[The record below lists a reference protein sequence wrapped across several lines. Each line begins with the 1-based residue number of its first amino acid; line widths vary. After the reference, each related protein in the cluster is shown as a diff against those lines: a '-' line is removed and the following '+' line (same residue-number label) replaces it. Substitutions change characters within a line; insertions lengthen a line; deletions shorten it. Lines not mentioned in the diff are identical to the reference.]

1 MKRKSLLILMLLAL
15 MSHFAAKAQDYIY
28 DPMPF
33 DNNPYGWTTYNTYGT
48 GNVAVSNGKMVFAVL
63 TTASVS
69 GQNVSM
75 FGVKMCELYTEERV
89 VKVGFTLKPNTV
101 TTTTSQRFA
110 FQVGYFANNSSQF
123 TSVKTIYSNN
133 NVFTDLHGS
142 VIEASF
148 TVITA
153 LPEGARIAFQMMSTT
168 TGKIW
173 RLDDVYVQDVIPTN
187 PSVSNILAESADLSW
202 ESEAGITQ
210 WVVQYRPWGQGSS
223 WNNSIS
229 TTVLANPYTITG
241 LEANSR
247 YDVRV
252 AAKKGNY
259 MSSYSDYTTFGTP
272 FLVDRE
278 HPYTDSF
285 NTSLVQWTYKIL
297 PPSNVNYGWN
307 RGSEVYH
314 ENTENPNQ
322 ESMYVHCGGQY
333 SYTCFNSK
341 TAYYAYKL
349 FEFSELENRVRY
361 WWQGQGYSTQDYM
374 RVILIPND
382 VNIQEFTINL
392 PDGLSY
398 NTLPSG
404 WIALDGGHG
413 LNGQDDWVLQDES
426 FVIPQTGVYQVV
438 FFWTNLSRYGYSYTP
453 GAVDDFILSF
463 DACDPPV
470 FTIGN
475 IQEHYS
481 DVTVYWND
489 SDIPADATTVSLQYK
504 KASETQWSEL
514 VTLPTTQHYY
524 HLTGL
529 EGGTEYQVRMTCDCA
544 VEFRTES
551 FTTNCLPVFDY
562 PYVCDFSD
570 GIPYCMETTG
580 TDFSILTA
588 GGNAS
593 LCFSGNEGVTEY
605 VALPYIPLY
614 LHNTGNYGLMVSFN
628 WKHSNEYPEY
638 NDGVQVQ
645 YSFDDEDWVD
655 VGDFI
660 PRYNATAGWMEKNI
674 PLTMFN
680 NTATEEYG
688 HIRLLFTGTGGGQCF
703 IDDINVDLI
712 PQCGTVSDLEKV
724 FDGST
729 VTLTWTPNTFQTNWE
744 VYTSADPTV
753 ITVTEPTVTLN
764 DVPWGTT
771 VWIRG
776 NCEDV
781 GGYGE
786 WTEFDLTEDI
796 EPCANVTELAV
807 SDTYL
812 YNNITVSWTPS
823 DYQSEWEVVYTNNSS
838 FDIEDVTEEQI
849 HLVTEPQYT
858 MENLTF
864 ESTYRAWVRGNCLL
878 EGGYSDWEMISFKPT
893 QFTEITLN
901 DGDATNNMVPVNPM
915 LTNTDD
921 MSMSQFI
928 LPQADMEDY
937 EGLIK
942 GLKFYTDADDAINF
956 TDAIFAVYM
965 RETPSETFDSDEFAD
980 WTTMQRVYYGQLS
993 IVQEEDDY
1001 VMDVVFTNSPY
1012 YFNYSGQGNLI
1023 IGVKQIV
1030 KGSDDTAP
1038 EFDWL
1043 GVETLGYTSIGMD
1056 NDTEIT
1062 RSQFLPKIQIVE
1074 KLMDVPCPAPS
1085 NLTTS
1090 NVTHHSVTLSWVPGL
1105 DETSWMLKYNKASM
1119 DYEWTE
1125 VTVSE
1130 NPYTLTG
1137 LSNNTSYDFQLRA
1150 SCGGDEYSYMV
1161 TTSVTTAM
1169 GNTFITDGD
1178 WDDASNWSFNEVPT
1192 IDDEVYIE
1200 AAAVVP
1206 SGCIAEA
1213 DKINVLSEGLITI
1226 ADGGQMKS
1234 NNTFVAVVEKN
1245 ITGYGA
1251 ENVDGNSGY
1260 YFMATPIDLS
1270 VVQGNIIPQQDDEF
1284 LYDQVDLYWFNG
1296 YNEAEEWYNP
1306 KYADGSIDGRVMVS
1320 SKKGYLYARQNDGIL
1335 SFGTG
1340 YQYLPATNEDISVS
1354 LTVNTGSTAPL
1365 NGWNLI
1371 GNPFTCNAYLLDNNG
1386 QVMPYYKMNDTGD
1399 AIVKVQAGTPIKPCE
1414 SVLVFKPNDGSVPNA
1429 VFTTTDPGQLGDEP
1443 DDVAWLLPV
1452 HNLVGSQP
1460 AYIAPTTVTQTIGL
1474 VAGTNWVSFNVEI
1487 TLDDLKAALTEASPT
1502 SVITIKSQTQKTTY
1516 NPNNGRWTGRLTTLD
1531 LSQMYK
1537 ITVNEASELTLESL
1551 LVNPAE
1557 HTVTITPGANWIAY
1571 PLNTSMTPQ
1580 QIFTGFAVAGDMVKS
1595 QSQKKQY
1602 NANGRWTGQL
1612 GNLEPG
1618 HGYVY
1623 NSNSTEVRT
1632 FTFPTSAE

>member
-1 MKRKSLLILMLLAL
+1 MKTKHLLIAMLLAL
-15 MSHFAAKAQDYIY
+15 MAPFAAMSQDYIY
-28 DPMPF
+28 EPMPF
-33 DNNPYGWTTYNTYGT
+33 DGFPYGWTTYDTYGT
-48 GNVAVSNGKMVFAVL
+48 GTVTTSNGKMIFAVQTL
-63 TTASVS
+63 ASVS

-75 FGVKMCELYTEERV
+75 FGVKMEELDTEERL

-123 TSVKTIYSNN
+123 TNALTIYSNN
-133 NVFTDLHGS
+133 SVFTDLHGS
-142 VIEASF
+142 VQEASF

-202 ESEAGITQ
+202 ESESGITQ

-223 WNNSIS
+223 WNNS
-229 TTVLANPYTITG
+229 TTINVLANPYTITG

-278 HPYTDSF
+278 HTYTDSF

-322 ESMYVHCGGQY
+322 ESMYVHCGGLY

-453 GAVDDFILSF
+453 AAVDDFILSF
-463 DACDPPV
+463 DACDPPM

-475 IQEHYS
+475 FQEHYS
-481 DVTVYWND
+481 DVTVYWNG
-489 SDIPADATTVSLQYK
+489 SDIPSDATTVSLQYK
-504 KASETQWSEL
+504 KASDTQWSEL

-562 PYVCDFSD
+562 PYECDFSD

-580 TDFSILTA
+580 SDFSILTA

-593 LCFSGNEGVTEY
+593 LCFSGNEGVSEY
-605 VALPYIPLY
+605 IALPYFPLY
-614 LHNTGNYGLMVSFN
+614 LHNTGNYGLMLSFN
-628 WKHSNEYPEY
+628 WKHNNEYPDY

-645 YSFDDEDWVD
+645 YSFDDVDWID
-655 VGDFI
+655 AGDFI
-660 PRYNATAGWMEKNI
+660 TRYNATGGWSVKDI
-674 PLTMFN
+674 PLTSFK
-680 NTATEEYG
+680 NTTTEEYG
-688 HIRLLFTGTGGGQCF
+688 HVRLLFTGTGGGQCF
-703 IDDINVDLI
+703 VDDITVDLI
-712 PQCGTVSDLEKV
+712 PQCGTVSDLEKT

-729 VTLTWTPNTFQTNWE
+729 VTLTWTPNDFQTTWQI
-744 VYTSADPTV
+744 YTSADPTI

-764 DVPWGTT
+764 DVPWGTN

-776 NCEDV
+776 NCEEV
-781 GGYGE
+781 GGYSE

-796 EPCANVTELAV
+796 EPCANVTDLVV

-812 YNNITVSWTPS
+812 NNNITVSWTPA
-823 DYQSEWEVVYTNNSS
+823 DYQSEWEVVYSNNSS
-838 FDIEDVTEEQI
+838 FDIDDVTAEQI
-849 HLVTEPQYT
+849 HVVTEPQYT
-858 MENLTF
+858 MENLTY

-893 QFTEITLN
+893 QYIDITLN
-901 DGDATNNMVPVNPM
+901 DGTSTNTMVPVNPI

-928 LPQADMEDY
+928 LPQESIEDY
-937 EGLIK
+937 EGQIRS
-942 GLKFYTDADDAINF
+942 LKFYADATAAVDF
-956 TDAIFAVYM
+956 TDAMFAVYM
-965 RETPSETFDSDEFAD
+965 RETTSETFVSDEFTD
-980 WTTMQRVYYGQLS
+980 WTTMKRVYYGPLS
-993 IVQEEDDY
+993 VVQEGDEY
-1001 VMDVVFTNSPY
+1001 VMNIVFTSSAY
-1012 YFNYSGQGNLI
+1012 YFDYSGQGYLI

-1030 KGSDDTAP
+1030 KGTDATAP
-1038 EFDWL
+1038 SFAWY
-1043 GVETLGYTSIGMD
+1043 GVVTSGYASIGMD
-1056 NDTEIT
+1056 DSGNLT
-1062 RSQFLPKIQIVE
+1062 RCQFLPKVQISE
-1074 KLMDVPCPAPS
+1074 RLMDMPCPAPS

-1105 DETSWMLKYNKASM
+1105 DETSWMLKYKGSM

-1130 NPYTLTG
+1130 NPFTLTG
-1137 LSNNTSYDFQLRA
+1137 LNNNTNYDIQLRA
-1150 SCGGDEYSYMV
+1150 SCGDDEYSYMV

-1192 IDDEVYIE
+1192 IADEVYVE

-1213 DKINVLSEGLITI
+1213 DKINILSGGLITI

-1234 NNTFVAVVEKN
+1234 NNTFQAIVEKN
-1245 ITGYGA
+1245 ITGYGT
-1251 ENVDGNSGY
+1251 ENVDSNSGY
-1260 YFMATPIDLS
+1260 QLIATPIDMT
-1270 VVQGNIIPQQDDEF
+1270 VIQGNVIPQQDGTY
-1284 LYDQVDLYWFNG
+1284 LYDQVDFYWFNG
-1296 YNEAEEWYNP
+1296 YNAEEEWYNP
-1306 KYADGSIDGRVMVS
+1306 KYADGSIDGRVGVS
-1320 SKKGYLYARQNDGIL
+1320 AKNGYLYARQNDGIL

-1354 LTVNTGSTAPL
+1354 LTTNTGSTAPL

-1386 QVMPYYKMNDTGD
+1386 QVMPYYKMNDIGE

-1414 SVLVFKPNDGSVPNA
+1414 GVLVLCPNNGSGHNA

-1443 DDVAWLLPV
+1443 DDVAWLLPA
-1452 HNLVGSQP
+1452 HNLIGSQP
-1460 AYIAPTTVTQTIGL
+1460 ASISTLTQTMALAEG
-1474 VAGTNWVSFNVEI
+1474 VNWVSFSVNI
-1487 TLDDLKAALTEASPT
+1487 TLADLKAALVAALPNDDAT
-1502 SVITIKSQTQKTTY
+1502 VTIKSKQKSTRY
-1516 NPNNGRWTGRLTTLD
+1516 QNGRWSGSFGELD
-1531 LSQMYK
+1531 MAHMYM
-1537 ITVNEASELTLESL
+1537 IIVSDAFDITLEGTRVDL
-1551 LVNPAE
+1551 TEL
-1557 HTVTITPGANWIAY
+1557 TVTISNGANWIAY
-1571 PLNTSMTPQ
+1571 PYDEGMSIADLFGSFSINNDQ
-1580 QIFTGFAVAGDMVKS
+1580 VKS
-1595 QSQKKQY
+1595 KRQTARY
-1602 NANGRWTGQL
+1602 NNGRWTGSL
-1612 GNLEPG
+1612 RTLEPG
-1618 HGYVY
+1618 QGYIYISEDADDRV
-1623 NSNSTEVRT
+1623 
-1632 FTFPTSAE
+1632 FTYPTTAK